1 MKSKSYFRFGLFVIL
16 GLLLIVTA
24 VIVFGAGKFLKKKII
39 IESYFD
45 QSVQGLEVG
54 APLKF
59 QGVQIGNV
67 REIGFV
73 FPC

>member
-1 MKSKSYFRFGLFVIL
+1 MNSKSYFKVGLFVIL
-16 GLLLIVTA
+16 GLMTIVTG

-39 IESYFD
+39 IESYFN

-59 QGVQIGNV
+59 QGVQD
-67 REIGFV
+67 
-73 FPC
+73 

>member
-1 MKSKSYFRFGLFVIL
+1 MKSRSYFKVGIFVII
-16 GLLLIVTA
+16 GSLLIVSG
-24 VIVFGAGKFLKKKII
+24 IVLFGAGKFLKKKII
-39 IESYFD
+39 IESYFN

-67 REIGFV
+67 REIGFA
-73 FPC
+73 